1 MNVKKIVCKTGRYR
15 IVMFI
20 ITYALPSIMMAYW
33 NIRIGW
39 VIKSS
44 TAQLVGDRN
53 QPQLQL
59 LLKKRKV
66 KFESKFPRV
75 NLGTTSLFFLWWQHL
90 VKAMWTMWVI
100 FCLCW
105 LPYQT
110 YMIYQTFM
118 SEKSLTVKRVSIVV
132 YWLAVSSAAV
142 NPLLFYFLDKE

>member
-1 MNVKKIVCKTGRYR
+1 
-15 IVMFI
+15 
-20 ITYALPSIMMAYW
+20 MMAYW

-59 LLKKRKV
+59 LLKKRK
-66 KFESKFPRV
+66 
-75 NLGTTSLFFLWWQHL
+75 HL

-142 NPLLFYFLDKE
+142 NPLLFYFLDKEYHTYIRKKLINVQQWFISDRM